1 MTAKGDFMP
10 SVLTGT
16 GILEI
21 IKMRK
26 AGRPAS
32 CTEDT
37 AMAENRSSRRSRQN
51 RLSMILAVLV
61 VAILFVAVYING
73 SSMRRELEENQE
85 KITRLKQEIEE
96 EELRSRSIE
105 EYRAYT
111 ETDQFIEQVARE
123 KLGLLYEGETIFRES
138 D

>member
-1 MTAKGDFMP
+1 
-10 SVLTGT
+10 
-16 GILEI
+16 
-21 IKMRK
+21 
-26 AGRPAS
+26 
-32 CTEDT
+32 
-37 AMAENRSSRRSRQN
+37 MAENRFSRRSRQN

-96 EELRSRSIE
+96 DELRSKSIE

-123 KLGLLYEGETIFRES
+123 KLGLLYEGETIFMES

>member
-1 MTAKGDFMP
+1 
-10 SVLTGT
+10 
-16 GILEI
+16 
-21 IKMRK
+21 
-26 AGRPAS
+26 
-32 CTEDT
+32 
-37 AMAENRSSRRSRQN
+37 MAENRSSRRSRQN

-73 SSMRRELEENQE
+73 SSMRRELEENQD

-96 EELRSRSIE
+96 EELRSKSIE

>member
-1 MTAKGDFMP
+1 
-10 SVLTGT
+10 
-16 GILEI
+16 
-21 IKMRK
+21 
-26 AGRPAS
+26 
-32 CTEDT
+32 
-37 AMAENRSSRRSRQN
+37 MAENRSSRRSRQN

-61 VAILFVAVYING
+61 VAILFIAVYVNG

-96 EELRSRSIE
+96 EELRSKSIE

>member
-1 MTAKGDFMP
+1 
-10 SVLTGT
+10 
-16 GILEI
+16 
-21 IKMRK
+21 
-26 AGRPAS
+26 
-32 CTEDT
+32 
-37 AMAENRSSRRSRQN
+37 MAENRFSRRSRQN
-51 RLSMILAVLV
+51 HLSMILAVLV

-85 KITRLKQEIEE
+85 KNTRMKPEVEE

>member
-1 MTAKGDFMP
+1 
-10 SVLTGT
+10 
-16 GILEI
+16 
-21 IKMRK
+21 
-26 AGRPAS
+26 
-32 CTEDT
+32 
-37 AMAENRSSRRSRQN
+37 MAENRSSRRSRQN
-51 RLSMILAVLV
+51 HLSMILAVLV

>member
-1 MTAKGDFMP
+1 
-10 SVLTGT
+10 
-16 GILEI
+16 
-21 IKMRK
+21 
-26 AGRPAS
+26 
-32 CTEDT
+32 
-37 AMAENRSSRRSRQN
+37 MAENRSSRRSRQN

-61 VAILFVAVYING
+61 VAILFVAVYLNG

-96 EELRSRSIE
+96 EELRSKSIE

>member
-1 MTAKGDFMP
+1 
-10 SVLTGT
+10 
-16 GILEI
+16 
-21 IKMRK
+21 
-26 AGRPAS
+26 
-32 CTEDT
+32 
-37 AMAENRSSRRSRQN
+37 MAENRSSRRSRQN

-123 KLGLLYEGETIFRES
+123 KRGLLYEGETIFRES